1 MVYIMGE
8 VLSRAQGYDN
18 LVNLIGPLVFHTVCM
33 VLGGFFYGKGIKKAE
48 KPVAAPAAGK

>member
-1 MVYIMGE
+1 MGE

-33 VLGGFFYGKGIKKAE
+33 VLGGFFYGKGIKKVE